1 MAASVRM
8 RNTLT
13 LFSSNDDVLCHRVRL
28 VLAAKGVTFDFVPV
42 DPQNPPEDL
51 IDLNPYHSVPT
62 LVEREL
68 VLYAA
73 SVVSEYLDERYPHP
87 PLMPVDPL
95 SRARIR
101 LAMLRIEHDWVPQVQ
116 AIQLGNKTQAEA
128 GRKRLKELLTASL
141 PLFKASKF
149 FLNPEMSLADCAMAP
164 IIWRLQSLDVPLPK
178 DGKAIEDYGNR
189 IFRHPGFVRSLTD
202 QEKAARSAGLIRA
215 CVTRLHADRRAGDP
229 PRRGAGRVHFTHD
242 RRLLPH
248 DQPPPVPAAGA
259 GGMDQRQPADPAHP
273 GRRRRSRRAGPPSAV
288 KDGRVVL
295 NIAERAV
302 VRLMIDNEMVSFSAR
317 FSGTSYPVQ
326 VPISAVLAVY
336 ARETGQGMA
345 LPDDI
350 RATRPLRPAMSCCTR
365 KARRRTIR
373 RQPARRRR
381 GARTC
386 AWSSNQ
392 VTVGADRWSA
402 RLQPLHI
409 LGIVHIRAD
418 LADPRRA
425 GPVNEISWS
434 PRSTMRPTWR
444 SMPS

>member
-1 MAASVRM
+1 MVGCTLGEESIAGTVPAAPM
-8 RNTLT
+8 RQAVSCRGRAFDGGERTHAQYTDAVFLERRCT
-13 LFSSNDDVLCHRVRL
+13 VPPCTPG
-28 VLAAKGVTFDFVPV
+28 AGGQGVTFDFVPV

-189 IFRHPGFVRSLTD
+189 IFRHPGFVRSLTE
-202 QEKAARSAGLIRA
+202 QEKKLR
-215 CVTRLHADRRAGDP
+215 D
-229 PRRGAGRVHFTHD
+229 
-242 RRLLPH
+242 LP
-248 DQPPPVPAAGA
+248 V
-259 GGMDQRQPADPAHP
+259 
-273 GRRRRSRRAGPPSAV
+273 
-288 KDGRVVL
+288 
-295 NIAERAV
+295 
-302 VRLMIDNEMVSFSAR
+302 
-317 FSGTSYPVQ
+317 
-326 VPISAVLAVY
+326 
-336 ARETGQGMA
+336 
-345 LPDDI
+345 
-350 RATRPLRPAMSCCTR
+350 
-365 KARRRTIR
+365 
-373 RQPARRRR
+373 
-381 GARTC
+381 
-386 AWSSNQ
+386 
-392 VTVGADRWSA
+392 
-402 RLQPLHI
+402 
-409 LGIVHIRAD
+409 
-418 LADPRRA
+418 
-425 GPVNEISWS
+425 
-434 PRSTMRPTWR
+434 
-444 SMPS
+444 